1 MQNQSSTYADAQLRR
16 VTKVSRSKD
25 SSPIKSLASKRPDD
39 VPNQTYRSKV
49 IDLIE
54 GSRKAWGTR
63 RSVTQ
68 SKVAESIR
76 SIPAVDLDSL
86 CVKRKYKTQSQEG
99 KNTKWWF
106 VIRGNETTLK
116 LLDES
121 WLQIEV
127 QTTWKLEPLLRYNNP
142 TESLDMEEATNQL
155 LTQEVYKQEWRKFH
169 EENNIIDA
177 QNEESK
183 SASNRSLQAST
194 FLGQIQAI
202 NIHVTW
208 RVQTLRV

>member
-1 MQNQSSTYADAQLRR
+1 MHACVCLMQNQSSTYADAQLRR

-49 IDLIE
+49 IIE
-54 GSRKAWGTR
+54 GSRKVWGTR

-86 CVKRKYKTQSQEG
+86 CVKRKYKSQEG

-106 VIRGNETTLK
+106 VIRGDETTLK

-127 QTTWKLEPLLRYNNP
+127 QTKWKLEPLLRYNNP
-142 TESLDMEEATNQL
+142 TDMEEATNQL
-155 LTQEVYKQEWRKFH
+155 LTQEVYKQ
-169 EENNIIDA
+169 
-177 QNEESK
+177 
-183 SASNRSLQAST
+183 
-194 FLGQIQAI
+194 
-202 NIHVTW
+202 
-208 RVQTLRV
+208 

>member
-1 MQNQSSTYADAQLRR
+1 MLMQLRR
-16 VTKVSRSKD
+16 VSTSKD

-86 CVKRKYKTQSQEG
+86 CVKRKYKSHEG
-99 KNTKWWF
+99 KNSQWWF
-106 VIRGNETTLK
+106 VIRGDETTLK

-127 QTTWKLEPLLRYNNP
+127 QTKWKLEPLLRYNNP
-142 TESLDMEEATNQL
+142 TESLEMEEATINEPATDSGNINSLQANVE
-155 LTQEVYKQEWRKFH
+155 QIH
-169 EENNIIDA
+169 EENIIIDA
-177 QNEESK
+177 QNEHFFRT
-183 SASNRSLQAST
+183 AL
-194 FLGQIQAI
+194 AI
-202 NIHVTW
+202 NITW
-208 RVQTLRV
+208 RVQTLRAQTGLLL